1 MFSSLDLYAFTE
13 LNSETEYQEYVEY
26 LKAVEEEDRKARDL

>member
-1 MFSSLDLYAFTE
+1 MFSSLDSYAFTE

-26 LKAVEEEDRKARDL
+26 MERVEEEDRRKRDL